1 MNLAAEGVSVAVLL
15 MLVLVVVRRAV
26 VTDFRTARRAGLSST
41 RPDRRRPSGR
51 WLLLAHVALG
61 LFVVTLALY
70 LYLYLAVA
78 VAVVAGSGAAGAR
91 LAIAWAQVASLAAA
105 AACWVLSRAARR
117 WERRAD
123 RRWAAELGERGA

>member
-1 MNLAAEGVSVAVLL
+1 MNLAAEIVSVAVLV

-26 VTDFRTARRAGLSST
+26 VGDFRTARRAGLSST
-41 RPDRRRPSGR
+41 SPDRRRPSGR

-61 LFVVTLALY
+61 WFVVALA
-70 LYLYLAVA
+70 LYLAVA
-78 VAVVAGSGAAGAR
+78 AAAGNGAAGAR

-105 AACWVLSRAARR
+105 ALCWVLSRATGRR
-117 WERRAD
+117 ERRTD

>member
-51 WLLLAHVALG
+51 WLLLPHVALG

-70 LYLYLAVA
+70 LYLYLYLS

-105 AACWVLSRAARR
+105 TACWVLSRAARR

>member
-1 MNLAAEGVSVAVLL
+1 MCAG
-15 MLVLVVVRRAV
+15 AV

-70 LYLYLAVA
+70 LAVA
-78 VAVVAGSGAAGAR
+78 VLAGSGAAGAR

>member
-15 MLVLVVVRRAV
+15 MLVLVVVRRGCGHGFPHGSTSWTLVDEAGS
-26 VTDFRTARRAGLSST
+26 TAAI
-41 RPDRRRPSGR
+41 GR

-70 LYLYLAVA
+70 LA